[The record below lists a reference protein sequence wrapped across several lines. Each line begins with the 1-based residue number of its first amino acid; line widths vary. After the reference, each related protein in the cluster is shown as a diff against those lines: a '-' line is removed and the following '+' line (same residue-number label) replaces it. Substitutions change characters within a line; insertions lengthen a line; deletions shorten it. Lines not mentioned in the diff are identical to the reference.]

1 MENISLFKIQ
11 QEFIDLCGQIS
22 EGSGEL
28 TPELEEKLKINAE
41 NFTEKTVNYHLFMK
55 EIKMKIEQGKILK
68 QEIDAKIKSFEKV
81 FEKCENNVKRAMLL
95 YEKETAGDDYH
106 KFSLRKSVSVE
117 IENENIIEYSNFA
130 KNFTSFYKDII
141 YTNRYDAINKING
154 YKIFIKRFPYMP
166 LVNPI
171 LLNVNEEFINK
182 EFVY

>member
-68 QEIDAKIKSFEKV
+68 QEIDAKIKAFEKV
-81 FEKCENNVKRAMLL
+81 FEKCENNVKGAMLL

-117 IENENIIEYSNFA
+117 IENENIIPAEYLKVITETKPDKIEI
-130 KNFTSFYKDII
+130 KNALKSGKEVAGCVLK
-141 YTNRYDAINKING
+141 TNNNLQ
-154 YKIFIKRFPYMP
+154 M
-166 LVNPI
+166 
-171 LLNVNEEFINK
+171 
-182 EFVY
+182 